1 MPNALTLGLGA
12 VLTGMLVTLMA
23 GAAAKYAGF
32 LIPAVVVYRAG
43 RDLDN
48 FKELTNDRRKAAK
61 IYG

>member
-1 MPNALTLGLGA
+1 MQR
-12 VLTGMLVTLMA
+12 
-23 GAAAKYAGF
+23 F

-43 RDLDN
+43 RDLEN